1 MGFDE
6 SADRGHQQICGFL
19 FQKLGSGGQTIN
31 VLAAYGGITAR
42 LLPVLVLKHIGF
54 ANRLDQAEGQSIY
67 RALQVQRERAPGGI
81 GRFKV

>member
-1 MGFDE
+1 
-6 SADRGHQQICGFL
+6 
-19 FQKLGSGGQTIN
+19 
-31 VLAAYGGITAR
+31 
-42 LLPVLVLKHIGF
+42 LVLKHIGF